1 MTVNIKRKRKSW
13 LSYYSMYYDYGE
25 KRLFFVTTLSYIQ
38 SKLGFM
44 LHVTEFLHKANLNV
58 IFQPFPLCL
67 VHLTHSEITL
77 RKQDVFNISVI
88 SLDSTKFDVLLI
100 EWAGLSPI
108 WSYESRFEHFELPF
122 HINDDRAGPLK
133 SSLRITRHPVRGF

>member
-1 MTVNIKRKRKSW
+1 
-13 LSYYSMYYDYGE
+13 MYYDYGE

-100 EWAGLSPI
+100 E
-108 WSYESRFEHFELPF
+108 
-122 HINDDRAGPLK
+122 
-133 SSLRITRHPVRGF
+133 